1 MKKRNKKKI
10 QKETRRT
17 KSGRALVSGGE
28 GWMDFVEETRSGES
42 PLSKPRLEE
51 VRCAPSVSVGRSG
64 MVPMVGTKCYGAS
77 L

>member
-1 MKKRNKKKI
+1 
-10 QKETRRT
+10 
-17 KSGRALVSGGE
+17 
-28 GWMDFVEETRSGES
+28 MDFVEETRSGES